1 MQEDDPGERLRAV
14 NRARHAALPWWRRF
28 SWWIVL
34 GIPLALAIWALQL
47 MPVWSL
53 LAALFR

>member
-1 MQEDDPGERLRAV
+1 MEEDDPGEWLRAA

-28 SWWIVL
+28 PWWVVL

-47 MPVWSL
+47 MPLWAL
-53 LAALFR
+53 LATFFR